1 MKLNKIFGNKM
12 KKLNIATAIFLSFFS
27 HTIMAVEE
35 TAEPSGYVEVFRF
48 SESEPENQTYVSK
61 EESKQLNPKKMSDAE
76 KLAKSIEFEVYEVGE
91 NRVAHTVFKSGAGI
105 CRGFKSHYG
114 VDLTDSRT
122 YYVDQANN
130 EYYAS
135 IAGATIYSK
144 NAPENVQYV
153 PVFNI
158 QDEKLAQQVQD
169 EENKYGKQVATQN
182 IAKNSEMLK
191 KTICR

>member
-1 MKLNKIFGNKM
+1 M
-12 KKLNIATAIFLSFFS
+12 KKLNVTIAILSGLISNIAI
-27 HTIMAVEE
+27 AVEE
-35 TAEPSGYVEVFRF
+35 MVEPSGYVEVFRF
-48 SESEPENQTYVSK
+48 SESQSESQTYVSGQS
-61 EESKQLNPKKMSDAE
+61 EQLNPQKMSDAE

-144 NAPENVQYV
+144 NAPENVQYA

-182 IAKNSEMLK
+182 ITKNSEMLK

>member
-1 MKLNKIFGNKM
+1 MKLNKIFGTKM
-12 KKLNIATAIFLSFFS
+12 KKLNVTIAILSGLISNIAI
-27 HTIMAVEE
+27 AVEE
-35 TAEPSGYVEVFRF
+35 MVEPSGYVEVFRF
-48 SESEPENQTYVSK
+48 SESQSESQTYVSGQS
-61 EESKQLNPKKMSDAE
+61 EQLNPQKMSDAE

-144 NAPENVQYV
+144 NAPENVQYA

-182 IAKNSEMLK
+182 ITKNSEMLK

>member
-1 MKLNKIFGNKM
+1 MKLNKIFGTKM
-12 KKLNIATAIFLSFFS
+12 KKLNVTIAILSGLISNIAI
-27 HTIMAVEE
+27 AVEE
-35 TAEPSGYVEVFRF
+35 MVEPSGYVEVFRF
-48 SESEPENQTYVSK
+48 SESQSESQTYVSGQS
-61 EESKQLNPKKMSDAE
+61 EQLNPQKMSDAE

-122 YYVDQANN
+122 YYIDQANN

-144 NAPENVQYV
+144 NAPENVQYA

>member
-1 MKLNKIFGNKM
+1 MKLNKIFGTKM
-12 KKLNIATAIFLSFFS
+12 KKLNVTIAILSGLISNIAI
-27 HTIMAVEE
+27 AVEE
-35 TAEPSGYVEVFRF
+35 MVEPSGYVEVFRF
-48 SESEPENQTYVSK
+48 SESQPESQTYVSGQS
-61 EESKQLNPKKMSDAE
+61 EQLNPQKMSDAE

-114 VDLTDSRT
+114 VDMTDSRT

-144 NAPENVQYV
+144 NAPENVQYA

-182 IAKNSEMLK
+182 ITKNSEMLK

>member
-1 MKLNKIFGNKM
+1 MKLNKIFGIKM
-12 KKLNIATAIFLSFFS
+12 KKLNVTTAILMSFFS
-27 HTIMAVEE
+27 HIAMAVEE
-35 TAEPSGYVEVFRF
+35 MAEPSGYVEVFRF
-48 SESEPENQTYVSK
+48 SESDPESKTYVSGQA
-61 EESKQLNPKKMSDAE
+61 EQLNPKKMSDAE
-76 KLAKSIEFEVYEVGE
+76 KLAKSIEFEVYEVSE

-114 VDLTDSRT
+114 VDMTDSRT
-122 YYVDQANN
+122 YYIDQANN

-144 NAPENVQYV
+144 NTPENVQYA